1 MLLPPA
7 PGGRGR
13 VFLRRRRLRLERK
26 DITAVSGLPVTTV
39 LRTVMDCAF
48 DLPAREAICV
58 VDSAVRSLARP
69 SRFHPEDSEQR
80 MDAVRRRLEQMVAAQ
95 GPRRGA
101 RRARAV
107 LRITSG
113 LAESPGE
120 STLHWFVRALGLPA
134 PRLQARIAD
143 PELSRFYFPDE
154 AWPEFKVLAE
164 FDGQLKYTSPEEL
177 WREKQRH
184 DALVRM
190 GWRTERFVWSD
201 FGDLDALRHRVLT
214 LFPPAAAR
222 LWRPVA
228 DLWK

>member
-1 MLLPPA
+1 MSST
-7 PGGRGR
+7 
-13 VFLRRRRLRLERK
+13 RL
-26 DITAVSGLPVTTV
+26 
-39 LRTVMDCAF
+39 CAAS
-48 DLPAREAICV
+48 P
-58 VDSAVRSLARP
+58 
-69 SRFHPEDSEQR
+69 
-80 MDAVRRRLEQMVAAQ
+80 VRRASTPRTPSSVWTRFDVGLNRWW
-95 GPRRGA
+95 PRRAHGGGA

-120 STLHWFVRALGLPA
+120 SVLHWFVRALGLPA

-154 AWPEFKVLAE
+154 VWPEFKVLAE

-190 GWRTERFVWSD
+190 GWHTERFIWSD
-201 FGDLDALRHRVLT
+201 FGDLDALRLRVLT
-214 LFPPAAAR
+214 LFPPATAR
-222 LWRPVA
+222 RWRPMA

>member
-1 MLLPPA
+1 
-7 PGGRGR
+7 
-13 VFLRRRRLRLERK
+13 
-26 DITAVSGLPVTTV
+26 
-39 LRTVMDCAF
+39 MDCTF

-80 MDAVRRRLEQMVAAQ
+80 MDAVQRRLEQMVAAQ

-120 STLHWFVRALGLPA
+120 SVLRWFVRALGLPA

-143 PELSRFYFPDE
+143 PDLSRFYFPDE
-154 AWPEFKVLAE
+154 VWPEFKVLAE

-190 GWRTERFVWSD
+190 GWHTERFIWSD
-201 FGDLDALRHRVLT
+201 VGDLDALRHRVLT

-222 LWRPVA
+222 LWRPMA